1 MTSKQETQERILDVQ
16 RKANQSREDV
26 EREFQ
31 RDFEDISREL
41 FDAENEVLRQFREGS
56 ITSDEA
62 TRRIEELQTESARE
76 ITEAGRELNRDL
88 EDIGIREG
96 RRVSGVERT
105 SEDRE
110 QDIIRQ
116 AEQEALALRDILAP
130 LLAGDSTLATQ
141 QSETAEIQS
150 VTAAMEAVTAVT
162 TSETATTQAA
172 VAEMEA
178 ETAAV
183 YAPTVEMFGTGAETL
198 QTAATLL
205 TEFDLST
212 LVGAVEQIPFA
223 LGSLTET
230 LTELPERLG
239 MVFTETFSQIPG
251 LFAPMVFSALQETPV
266 LSGATPSGASA
277 GGNPSEAGAIS
288 VRVTNLDELASV
300 LSEGGA
306 DGSRPIVL
314 NVDNSLVLDDG
325 SVSKVEGRM
334 AVRKDSGLSVLDV

>member
-1 MTSKQETQERILDVQ
+1 MLSESQLRDQQEDTELARQSALRQAANATNTFAADRIRVEEQTQAELERMEEQRLDRIQSLKDDALEAERDRKQALVDLEQDTQERILDIQ

-31 RDFEDISREL
+31 DAYEDIQ
-41 FDAENEVLRQFREGS
+41 RQRVEGTLS
-56 ITSDEA
+56 TDEA
-62 TRRIEELQTESARE
+62 TSQLFEL
-76 ITEAGRELNRDL
+76 GRERNRDL
-88 EDIGIREG
+88 RNVGIREG
-96 RRVSGVERT
+96 RRVSDVERT

-150 VTAAMEAVTAVT
+150 VTAAME
-162 TSETATTQAA
+162 SETAVSAAETTTAQTEL
-172 VAEMEA
+172 VAMEA
-178 ETAAV
+178 ETAAI
-183 YAPTVEMFGTGAETL
+183 YAPAVEVFGTGAEAL

-230 LTELPERLG
+230 LTGLPEQLG
-239 MVFTETFSQIPG
+239 TVFTETFSQIPG
-251 LFAPMVFSALQETPV
+251 LFAPMEFSALQEPPV
-266 LSGATPSGASA
+266 LSGCYAKW
-277 GGNPSEAGAIS
+277 
-288 VRVTNLDELASV
+288 
-300 LSEGGA
+300 
-306 DGSRPIVL
+306 
-314 NVDNSLVLDDG
+314 
-325 SVSKVEGRM
+325 SVSRW
-334 AVRKDSGLSVLDV
+334 